1 MKRLFSNLAA
11 PMKKSSSLIVPMICA
26 AGLLIVA
33 GTEHSWAQG
42 RTDKPV
48 NLLQFGQ
55 SAPASDNLGDN
66 LTRADNS
73 DKQADRPQSAATLA
87 KGQEP
92 ISPTILDNLSAAASP
107 VQAGATDTPAADI
120 LSTNSGSTSVDVKT
134 EENQQPATTAQSSA
148 VSITSSRSDL
158 PATSLER
165 RSVSKISLASVGL
178 KRPATLSTDLNA
190 LIWSDSDAENALY
203 LLRNVPAMGS
213 APILSQLVFE
223 IMSIAA
229 VPPKGAGPVA
239 EELVSARLNWLAAA
253 GQSDALSEIVRML
266 PEAERWAEWKR
277 WQVEYD
283 LIRQADEAACRD
295 AERNA
300 QTSLDDFWH
309 QSRIIC
315 ALLAGDKNKARFAAD
330 ILKASGGEDVNFFQL
345 VDKLLGSSQA
355 LSLDLTTLDSVDL
368 VLMDAAH
375 EQISLAA
382 FEQVPFSM
390 IQATSNFRYLAAD
403 AALKTSFMMLERG
416 LQGREPTEQIWRA
429 LLEAPMP
436 AEAALAT
443 LDGLDA
449 QGRTDARH
457 DPLASASLW
466 VGLAL
471 RSEADT
477 DMLIQRAFETEI
489 RSGRPELL
497 LDLYASL
504 IRQRLEAG
512 DDMPVLSTE
521 LQRDFALLL
530 TLATPPKN
538 VANNL
543 ADGLPDS
550 LPEALGGAADFA
562 ANLQEVLDAVKGNGW
577 QADALQAAQA
587 WLLLPVLKAQASQG
601 PNQDWTAIFKNAEA
615 GSHLPV
621 STSLNYHRLS
631 AQHLFALEQL
641 AAAGNIAETALLASM
656 LVQPVALGW
665 IDPLDGAK
673 IIESLQ
679 LVGLQKVADQFALD
693 FVKAHLLRL
702 NYMADFQS

>member
-1 MKRLFSNLAA
+1 M
-11 PMKKSSSLIVPMICA
+11 IVP
-26 AGLLIVA
+26 VA
-33 GTEHSWAQG
+33 ENSWAQG

-55 SAPASDNLGDN
+55 SSPAGDN
-66 LTRADNS
+66 LTRANNLADNGYEEVDGTQSPAVAS
-73 DKQADRPQSAATLA
+73 DEQERLSSAI
-87 KGQEP
+87 P
-92 ISPTILDNLSAAASP
+92 DNISTEAPP
-107 VQAGATDTPAADI
+107 VQAAVSNGLVTDTGKAPEELETESLKI
-120 LSTNSGSTSVDVKT
+120 
-134 EENQQPATTAQSSA
+134 EENEQPALTAQSSS
-148 VSITSSRSDL
+148 VSLTSSRSDL

-178 KRPATLSTDLNA
+178 KRPATLSPDLNA
-190 LIWSDSDAENALY
+190 LIWSDSDAEDALY

-213 APILSQLVFE
+213 APILNKLVFE

-443 LDGLDA
+443 LDGLNA

-471 RSEADT
+471 RSETDT
-477 DMLIQRAFETEI
+477 DMLIQRAFETEM

-497 LDLYASL
+497 LDIYASL

-530 TLATPPKN
+530 TLASPS
-538 VANNL
+538 
-543 ADGLPDS
+543 DS
-550 LPEALGGAADFA
+550 LPETLGGAADFA
-562 ANLQEVLDAVKGNGW
+562 ANLQEVLDAAKGNGW
-577 QADALQAAQA
+577 QADALQAARA
-587 WLLLPVLKAQASQG
+587 WPLLPVLKAQASQA
-601 PNQDWTAIFKNAEA
+601 PNEDWTAIFKNAEA
-615 GSHLPV
+615 GSLGPA
-621 STSLNYHRLS
+621 STVLNYHRLS
-631 AQHLFALEQL
+631 ARHLFALEQL
-641 AAAGNIAETALLASM
+641 TASGNIAETALLASM

-673 IIESLQ
+673 IIESLKI
-679 LVGLQKVADQFALD
+679 VGLQQVADQFALD

-702 NYMADFQS
+702 NYMAHFQS

>member
-1 MKRLFSNLAA
+1 MKRLFSNLAT
-11 PMKKSSSLIVPMICA
+11 PMKTSSLPILPVICA
-26 AGLLIVA
+26 AGLMFVA
-33 GTEHSWAQG
+33 ATENSWAQG

-55 SAPASDNLGDN
+55 SASETDN
-66 LTRADNS
+66 LTRADNLS
-73 DKQADRPQSAATLA
+73 DNSDIQADSPQSPAVIAE
-87 KGQEP
+87 G
-92 ISPTILDNLSAAASP
+92 SPTILDNLSSSDNLSGQAASSQ
-107 VQAGATDTPAADI
+107 VGAADTLAADTGHALLGAT
-120 LSTNSGSTSVDVKT
+120 T
-134 EENQQPATTAQSSA
+134 EENEPPAIIAEQDIQNTNAGSPSL
-148 VSITSSRSDL
+148 SRTSSRSDL

-213 APILSQLVFE
+213 APILNKLVFE

-239 EELVSARLNWLAAA
+239 EELVAARLNWLAAA

-300 QTSLDDFWH
+300 QISLDDFWH

-471 RSEADT
+471 RPDADT
-477 DMLIQRAFETEI
+477 DMLIQRAFDTEM

-497 LDLYASL
+497 LDLYSSL
-504 IRQRLEAG
+504 IRQRLAAAPEA
-512 DDMPVLSTE
+512 DNIQALSPE

-530 TLATPPKN
+530 TLATPS
-538 VANNL
+538 
-543 ADGLPDS
+543 DGSPDS
-550 LPEALGGAADFA
+550 LPDTLGGATDFA
-562 ANLQEVLDAVKGNGW
+562 ASLQDVLQAAKGDGW
-577 QADALQAAQA
+577 QADALDAVNA
-587 WLLLPVLKAQASQG
+587 WPLLPVLKVQASQG
-601 PNQDWTAIFKNAEA
+601 PNEDWTAILKNTEA
-615 GSHLPV
+615 GTIGPASPGL
-621 STSLNYHRLS
+621 TYHRLS
-631 AQHLFALEQL
+631 ARHLFALEQL
-641 AAAGNIAETALLASM
+641 AMSGNIAETALLASM

-679 LVGLQKVADQFALD
+679 KVGLAKVADQFALD
-693 FVKAHLLRL
+693 FVKAHLLRM
-702 NYMADFQS
+702 NYMADV

>member
-1 MKRLFSNLAA
+1 MKRLFNNLAT
-11 PMKKSSSLIVPMICA
+11 PMKTSSLPILLVLCA
-26 AGLLIVA
+26 AGLMFVA
-33 GTEHSWAQG
+33 ASENSWAQG

-55 SAPASDNLGDN
+55 SASETDN
-66 LTRADNS
+66 LTRANNPSYNS
-73 DKQADRPQSAATLA
+73 DIQADNPQSPAVIAE
-87 KGQEP
+87 GQVLV
-92 ISPTILDNLSAAASP
+92 SPTVLDNLSGQTTSS
-107 VQAGATDTPAADI
+107 QARATDTLAADTGNT
-120 LSTNSGSTSVDVKT
+120 LQGVNS
-134 EENQQPATTAQSSA
+134 EENDTPAITAEQDIQITNAGSS
-148 VSITSSRSDL
+148 SLSRISSRSDL

-178 KRPATLSTDLNA
+178 KRPATLSTDLNS

-203 LLRNVPAMGS
+203 LLRNVPTTGS
-213 APILSQLVFE
+213 APILNKLVFE

-229 VPPKGAGPVA
+229 MPPKGAGPVA
-239 EELVSARLNWLAAA
+239 EELVSARLKWLAAA

-300 QTSLDDFWH
+300 QISLDDFWH

-330 ILKASGGEDVNFFQL
+330 ILKASGGKDVNFFQL

-390 IQATSNFRYLAAD
+390 IQATANFRYLAAD

-471 RSEADT
+471 RPDADT
-477 DMLIQRAFETEI
+477 DMLIQRAFDIEM

-504 IRQRLEAG
+504 IRQRLAAAPEA
-512 DDMPVLSTE
+512 DNIQALSPE

-530 TLATPPKN
+530 TLATPP
-538 VANNL
+538 
-543 ADGLPDS
+543 DS
-550 LPEALGGAADFA
+550 LPVALGGVTNFA
-562 ANLQEVLDAVKGNGW
+562 ASLQDVLQAANGDSW
-577 QADALQAAQA
+577 QADALEAVNA
-587 WLLLPVLKAQASQG
+587 WPLLPVLKVQASQG
-601 PNQDWTAIFKNAEA
+601 PNEDWTAIFKNTEA
-615 GSHLPV
+615 GAIGPASPG
-621 STSLNYHRLS
+621 LNYHRLS
-631 AQHLFALEQL
+631 ARHLFALEQL
-641 AAAGNIAETALLASM
+641 AMSGNIAETALLASM

-679 LVGLQKVADQFALD
+679 KVGLEKVADQFALD
-693 FVKAHLLRL
+693 FVKAHLLRM
-702 NYMADFQS
+702 NYMADV

>member
-1 MKRLFSNLAA
+1 ML
-11 PMKKSSSLIVPMICA
+11 
-26 AGLLIVA
+26 VA

-42 RTDKPV
+42 RSDKPV

-55 SAPASDNLGDN
+55 SAPASDNLGNNLGDN

-73 DKQADRPQSAATLA
+73 DKQADSPQSPATLA
-87 KGQEP
+87 EGQE
-92 ISPTILDNLSAAASP
+92 IAIPTILDNLSADASP
-107 VQAGATDTPAADI
+107 VQAGSTDTPAADT
-120 LSTNSGSTSVDVKT
+120 LSVNSGSMSVDVKT
-134 EENQQPATTAQSSA
+134 EESEQTALTAEPSA
-148 VSITSSRSDL
+148 VAITSSRSDL
-158 PATSLER
+158 PATSLAR
-165 RSVSKISLASVGL
+165 RTVSKISLASVGL

-300 QTSLDDFWH
+300 QTSLDEFWH

-330 ILKASGGEDVNFFQL
+330 ILKVSGGEDVNFFQL
-345 VDKLLGSSQA
+345 VDKLLGSAQA

-429 LLEAPMP
+429 LIEAPMP

-449 QGRTDARH
+449 QGRTNARH

-477 DMLIQRAFETEI
+477 DMLIQRAFETEM

-497 LDLYASL
+497 LDIYASL
-504 IRQRLEAG
+504 IRQRLEAS
-512 DDMPVLSTE
+512 DEMPALSTE

-530 TLATPPKN
+530 TLATPTN
-538 VANNL
+538 NLANNL
-543 ADGLPDS
+543 ADS

-562 ANLQEVLDAVKGNGW
+562 ANLQEVLDAAKGNGW

-587 WLLLPVLKAQASQG
+587 WPLLPVLKAQASQS
-601 PNQDWTAIFKNAEA
+601 PNQDWTAILKNAEA
-615 GSHLPV
+615 GSLSPAANNLV
-621 STSLNYHRLS
+621 YHRLS
-631 AQHLFALEQL
+631 PRHLFALEQL
-641 AAAGNIAETALLASM
+641 AASGNIAETALLASM

-673 IIESLQ
+673 IVESLHIA
-679 LVGLQKVADQFALD
+679 GLQKVADQFALD
-693 FVKAHLLRL
+693 FVKAHLLRA
-702 NYMADFQS
+702 NYRADFQS